1 MDDLRMTLNS
11 GQGQAVADQH
21 LLTFHEKVD
30 NIMEE
35 QEQLRSNHLEYLKE
49 VAHMITEQGEL
60 IQNIQGQDSEDCDID
75 DYVQKMEVIVARN
88 LQIYTDMQ
96 SQLGRFK
103 RSLNEEESAAKAAH
117 QTFHYY

>member
-1 MDDLRMTLNS
+1 MTLTNNQ
-11 GQGQAVADQH
+11 GQGVMDQN

-60 IQNIQGQDSEDCDID
+60 IQNIQGQESEDCDID

-88 LQIYTDMQ
+88 LQIYTDMRG
-96 SQLGRFK
+96 QLTRFK
-103 RSLNEEESAAKAAH
+103 ALLNEEENAAKAAH
-117 QTFHYY
+117 STFHYF

>member
-1 MDDLRMTLNS
+1 MAGGAAGARNPSPGARAFRETPEHRQAKMDDLRMTLTNN
-11 GQGQAVADQH
+11 QGQAVVDQN

-60 IQNIQGQDSEDCDID
+60 IQNI
-75 DYVQKMEVIVARN
+75 
-88 LQIYTDMQ
+88 
-96 SQLGRFK
+96 
-103 RSLNEEESAAKAAH
+103 
-117 QTFHYY
+117 